1 VRKEFELEPNVQE
14 TQAPPEAGHLAQSD
28 ADRLLALREGGV
40 DTLIIGAPDINCE
53 FRSKRFA
60 LGLMTREEVEI
71 AFSDYLFSCDI
82 AEELMK
88 PRAGYEGYFPTEST
102 GLPDV
107 FVRPDWNLLR
117 VLPWDRSTA
126 VVIGDHYTHGGEV
139 MPISPRVVLRR
150 VIERLRA
157 LGYEPMAGT
166 EYEFLVF
173 KTDPESAREKPG
185 GLPPLSTGPAYGNA
199 RSAGDEKLLGM
210 VRRMMDEA
218 GIPVESANSEAMAGQ
233 NEITLRYS
241 DAMTAADHA
250 FLYKHFVRELLA
262 REGMTGSFIAKYD
275 MAGYGSSGHLHMSLR
290 EGSEAGRP
298 VFTDDAGELSGVA
311 HQAIAGFLATLEEF
325 TAFYAPFVNSYR
337 RFQMDHSWAGD
348 NVSWGFDNRSCSLR
362 VIHTTPSATRIESR
376 VPGADINPY
385 IALAASLAGFGH
397 GLERHLE
404 APPPVAGDAYALPDI
419 RKIPDDLHKAVE
431 LLDKSTIAREWLG
444 DEFVNFYAETRFWDA
459 EQHRLALTDW
469 ELRRYL

>member
-1 VRKEFELEPNVQE
+1 MEPSSQE
-14 TQAPPEAGHLAQSD
+14 TQAPSDIGHLAPTD
-28 ADRLLALREGGV
+28 ADRLLALRESGV
-40 DTLIIGAPDINCE
+40 DTLIVGAPDINCE
-53 FRSKRFA
+53 FRSKRFS
-60 LGLMTREEVEI
+60 LGLLTREEVEI

-88 PRAGYEGYFPTEST
+88 PRDSYRGYFPTEST
-102 GLPDV
+102 GLPDI

-126 VVIGDHYTHGGEV
+126 VVIGDHFTHGGDP
-139 MPISPRVVLRR
+139 MTISPRAVLRR
-150 VIERLRA
+150 VIERIRG
-157 LGYEPMAGT
+157 LGYEPMAGS
-166 EYEFLVF
+166 EYEFMVF
-173 KTDPESAREKPG
+173 RVAPQAAREAPA

-199 RSAGDEKLLGM
+199 RGAGDEPILGM
-210 VRRMMDEA
+210 VRRMMEEA
-218 GIPVESANSEAMAGQ
+218 GIPVESANPEAMAGQ
-233 NEITLRYS
+233 NEITLRYAN
-241 DAMTAADHA
+241 AMTAADHA

-262 REGMTGSFIAKYD
+262 SEGLTASFIAKYD

-290 EGSEAGRP
+290 HGSEAGSP
-298 VFTDDAGELSGVA
+298 ALVDESGALSAVA
-311 HQAIAGFLATLEEF
+311 HQAIAGFLATLEDF

-348 NVSWGFDNRSCSLR
+348 NVSWGLDNRSCSLR
-362 VIHTTPSATRIESR
+362 VIHTTPASTRIESR
-376 VPGADINPY
+376 VPGADMNPY

-397 GLERHLE
+397 GIEAGLE
-404 APPPVAGDAYALPDI
+404 APPRVDGDAYALPGI

-431 LLDKSTIAREWLG
+431 RLDQSEIARDWLG
-444 DEFVNFYAETRFWDA
+444 EEFVNFYAETRFWDA

>member
-1 VRKEFELEPNVQE
+1 MEANVQDSM
-14 TQAPPEAGHLAQSD
+14 APHAEGLDTTD
-28 ADRLLALREGGV
+28 ADRLRVLRDSDV

-60 LGLMTREEVEI
+60 LGLFAREEVEV

-88 PRAGYEGYFPTEST
+88 PRPSYSGYFPTEAT

-117 VLPWDRSTA
+117 VLPWDRATA
-126 VVIGDHYTHGGEV
+126 VVIGDHYTHSGEL
-139 MPISPRVVLRR
+139 MSISPRGVLRR
-150 VIERLRA
+150 VVERLRG
-157 LGYEPMAGT
+157 LGYEPMAGS

-173 KTDPESAREKPG
+173 KTDPETARQSPA
-185 GLPPLSTGPAYGNA
+185 GLPPLSTGPAYGNS
-199 RSAGDEKLLGM
+199 RSAADERILGV

-241 DAMTAADHA
+241 NALTSADNA

-262 REGMTGSFIAKYD
+262 REGLTASFIAKYD

-290 EGSEAGRP
+290 HGSEAGEP
-298 VFTDDAGELSGVA
+298 AFVDGSGALSTVA
-311 HQAIAGFLATLEEF
+311 HQSIAGFLATLEDF

-362 VIHTTPSATRIESR
+362 VLHTTPASTRIESR
-376 VPGADINPY
+376 VPGADMNPY
-385 IALAASLAGFGH
+385 IALAASLAGMGH
-397 GLERHLE
+397 GIEAGLE

-419 RKIPDDLHKAVE
+419 RKIPDDLYKAVE
-431 LLDKSTIAREWLG
+431 RLDKSTIARDWLG
-444 DEFVNFYAETRFWDA
+444 DEFVNFYAETRYWDA

-469 ELRRYL
+469 ELGRYL

>member
-1 VRKEFELEPNVQE
+1 MELGTQQAE
-14 TQAPPEAGHLAQSD
+14 TLSESMRVDMSD
-28 ADRLLALREGGV
+28 GDRLRALRDSGV

-60 LGLMTREEVEI
+60 LDLFSREEVEI

-88 PRAGYEGYFPTEST
+88 PRPGYQGYFPTEST

-117 VLPWDRSTA
+117 VLPWEPTTA
-126 VVIGDHYTHGGEV
+126 VVIGDHYAHGGHL

-150 VIERLRA
+150 VIDRLRG

-173 KTDPESAREKPG
+173 RADPETARQSPI
-185 GLPPLSTGPAYGNA
+185 GLAPLSTGPAYGNA
-199 RSAGDEKLLGM
+199 RSARDEKILGM
-210 VRRMMDEA
+210 VRKMMDAA

-241 DAMTAADHA
+241 NALTCADHA

-262 REGMTGSFIAKYD
+262 QEGLTGSFIAKYD

-290 EGSEAGRP
+290 HGSEAGSP
-298 VFTDDAGELSGVA
+298 ALVDEAGELSTVA

-362 VIHTTPSATRIESR
+362 VLHTTPGSTRIESR

-397 GLERHLE
+397 GIENRLE
-404 APPPVAGDAYALPDI
+404 APPPVKGDAYAQPGI

-431 LLDKSTIAREWLG
+431 LLDKSQIARDWLG
-444 DEFVNFYAETRFWDA
+444 EEFVNFYAETRFWDA
-459 EQHRLALTDW
+459 EQHRLALTEW